1 MTKPGYIL
9 AIDEGTT
16 GTTSLL
22 INAEGQVVTKAYQEV
37 HPLYPQPGWVEE
49 DAEELFQ
56 KAVAGAKEAIQ
67 KASIAYLSSKR
78 HRHHQP
84 AGNHRRLGPSNWETG
99 E

>member
-1 MTKPGYIL
+1 MAKPVYIL

-22 INAEGQVVTKAYQEV
+22 INIEGQVVAKAYQEV

-49 DAEELFQ
+49 DAEELFR

-67 KASIAYLSSKR
+67 KAGIAVSLK
-78 HRHHQP
+78 
-84 AGNHRRLGPSNWETG
+84 
-99 E
+99 